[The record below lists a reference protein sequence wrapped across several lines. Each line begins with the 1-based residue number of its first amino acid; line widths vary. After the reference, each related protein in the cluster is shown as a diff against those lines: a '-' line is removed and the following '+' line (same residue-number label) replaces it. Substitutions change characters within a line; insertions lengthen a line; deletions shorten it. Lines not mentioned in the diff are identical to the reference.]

1 MINKLFKHYTKKHFS
16 TAKATLLIAMELC
29 VTYVVIAILYQVI
42 FTAILGMS
50 VNLDT
55 TLTTCVFAFITA
67 VVIDGGAI
75 NISKIIKGDKENK
88 NG

>member
-1 MINKLFKHYTKKHFS
+1 
-16 TAKATLLIAMELC
+16 MELC
-29 VTYVVIAILYQVI
+29 VTYVVVAILYQVI
-42 FTAILGMS
+42 FTAILGCS

-75 NISKIIKGDKENK
+75 NISKIIKGDRKDNDG
-88 NG
+88 N